1 MVTRPDVLVLGA
13 GGVLGEAW
21 MNGLLAGL
29 EDATGFDL
37 RQCEYFLGTSAGSIV
52 ATRLAAGTSPERP
65 PDPGDTGNG
74 PPPDLGPPDPAAP
87 QAAGGLSAVGG
98 AMARRAGAW
107 AMAAG
112 VPFAPAALSLGAPGA
127 ALMRAGVLALMP
139 RARESLDVL
148 GERIRDSGVT
158 FDGRLRVAALDRASG
173 RRVVFGSPRAPRAT
187 VEEAVRAS
195 CSVPWIFAPVRIGGR
210 EYVDGG
216 AWSPTNLDAA
226 PAGRDT
232 QVLCLNPTGSLPG
245 TDRATA
251 VIRAISRSAVSVEAL
266 ALRRRGAL
274 VETVAPNAE
283 SATGM
288 GSDLMN
294 RDRRERVLA
303 AGYQQG
309 LAAAGDA

>member
-29 EDATGFDL
+29 QDATGFDL

-52 ATRLAAGTSPERP
+52 ATRLAGGSAPERP
-65 PDPGDTGNG
+65 PGHADAEPEPPAPPSTGG
-74 PPPDLGPPDPAAP
+74 A
-87 QAAGGLSAVGG
+87 SATGA
-98 AMARRAGAW
+98 AMARRAAEW

-127 ALMRAGVLALMP
+127 ALVRAGVLALMP
-139 RARESLDVL
+139 RARESLDAL
-148 GERIRDSGVT
+148 GERIRESGVT

-245 TDRATA
+245 ADRATA
-251 VIRAISRSAVSVEAL
+251 VIRTISRSAVSVEAL
-266 ALRRRGAL
+266 ALRRRGAV

-283 SATGM
+283 SATEM

-303 AGYQQG
+303 AGYRQG
-309 LAAAGDA
+309 LALAGDA

>member
-1 MVTRPDVLVLGA
+1 
-13 GGVLGEAW
+13 
-21 MNGLLAGL
+21 
-29 EDATGFDL
+29 
-37 RQCEYFLGTSAGSIV
+37 
-52 ATRLAAGTSPERP
+52 
-65 PDPGDTGNG
+65 
-74 PPPDLGPPDPAAP
+74 
-87 QAAGGLSAVGG
+87 
-98 AMARRAGAW
+98 
-107 AMAAG
+107 
-112 VPFAPAALSLGAPGA
+112 
-127 ALMRAGVLALMP
+127 
-139 RARESLDVL
+139 
-148 GERIRDSGVT
+148 VT

-245 TDRATA
+245 ADRATA
-251 VIRAISRSAVSVEAL
+251 AIRTISRSAVSVEAL
-266 ALRRRGAL
+266 ALRRRGAV

-283 SATGM
+283 SATEM

-303 AGYQQG
+303 AGYRQG
-309 LAAAGDA
+309 LALARDA

>member
-1 MVTRPDVLVLGA
+1 MLTRPDVLVLGV

-21 MNGLLAGL
+21 TNGLLAGL

-37 RQCEYFLGTSAGSIV
+37 RECEYFLGTSAGSIV
-52 ATRLAAGTSPERP
+52 ATRLAGGSAPERP
-65 PDPGDTGNG
+65 PAHAEAEPE
-74 PPPDLGPPDPAAP
+74 PPAP
-87 QAAGGLSAVGG
+87 EAAGGLSATG
-98 AMARRAGAW
+98 AAMGRRAAAW

-139 RARESLDVL
+139 RARESLDAL
-148 GERIRDSGVT
+148 GERIRESGVT

-173 RRVVFGSPRAPRAT
+173 RRVVFGSPRAPEAT

-216 AWSPTNLDAA
+216 AWSPTNLDVA

-232 QVLCLNPTGSLPG
+232 QVLCLNPTGALPG
-245 TDRATA
+245 SDRVAA
-251 VIRAISRSAVSVEAL
+251 VLRTISRSAMSVEAL
-266 ALRRRGAL
+266 ALRRRGAV
-274 VETVAPNAE
+274 VETVTPD
-283 SATGM
+283 SVSSGQM
-288 GSDLMN
+288 GLDFMSREP
-294 RDRRERVLA
+294 RDRVLA
-303 AGYQQG
+303 AGYRQG
-309 LAAAGDA
+309 LALGGA